1 MCKRLEFAD
10 SLGDGVVVFEVVLDD
25 HTKQRATAVFP
36 EEFGSE
42 DSVFGLLGA
51 VAGKDE
57 VALRSDGC
65 SVFWAAW

>member
-1 MCKRLEFAD
+1 MIMPSSGPR
-10 SLGDGVVVFEVVLDD
+10 
-25 HTKQRATAVFP
+25 TAVFP

-65 SVFWAAW
+65 SVFWAAG